1 MDISSLGL
9 QELLEL
15 QENVEARIV
24 EIKEE
29 EKQKF
34 IIELREK
41 AELLDIPVEELL
53 RAMKGKKAKKSVEAK
68 YRNPENDKETWT
80 GRGRKPK
87 WIEALLAGGGDL
99 ESVTI

>member
-1 MDISSLGL
+1 MDILGLNL

-53 RAMKGKKAKKSVEAK
+53 RAVKGKKSKKSVDAK
-68 YRNPENDKETWT
+68 YRNPMNEKETWT

-87 WIEALLAGGGDL
+87 WVIDLLASGGDL